1 MSMQIKDIVNL
12 NQEFKNAIN
21 LYLHLNKLDKIRSY
35 IPTQSSVNILAKYL
49 KAVDLN
55 TNQSTLLIGPYGK
68 GKSHL
73 ILILLA
79 ILSLPYS
86 EENNGV
92 IAELIAKISKV
103 DSNLA
108 ALIEELRTKDKF
120 LPVIISSSTN
130 DLNQVFMTA
139 INKALRDANLE
150 NIMPT
155 TYFEY
160 ALETISNWEH
170 NYILTYQM
178 FESMLKEKSINIAN
192 FKNHLESYN
201 VEALTL
207 FKELYPQLTSGST
220 FNPLVSNNVVEMYRS
235 IANTLQEQCGYS
247 GIYIVFDE
255 FSKFIEMQDKKSAS
269 QNMKV
274 LQDLCELANDSK
286 DAKVFLTMVAHKS
299 IKEYGDS
306 LPSTVINAF
315 TGIEGR
321 IEEVLFVTS
330 SKNNYELIQNAI
342 NVNKTKLNK
351 VDELKDYLNNYDEYY
366 ELPMFSSLFT
376 KEDFQKNIVQ
386 GCYPLTP
393 LATYALLNIS
403 EKIAQNE
410 RTLFTFMLK
419 EEEFSMATYTKYRK
433 ATDLINVDLIYDYF
447 KSIIK
452 KDIGNVRLHEV
463 WQTTENALI
472 KADILSEKQL
482 IKAIAIIN
490 IIDNEDE
497 MPCNDNMLSLIL
509 GAEVAKQT
517 ITSLTNKGIL
527 LKRLYDKKYILRTS
541 ATTLIGE
548 EIKTRKA
555 VKEPNLVKDLQE
567 INSCKHIIPKQ
578 YNANYSITR
587 YFNIEFMQAEDF
599 LGLSDLEVLNDKNV
613 DGKVLALFSV
623 KDYDYTDHIKEKL
636 LNANMPSIVV
646 VYSNVQ
652 FTLAEQLRE
661 YEILQELKKEEKYNK
676 HETVINELLIME
688 EDIAD
693 TVNKFIET
701 NYLRSNQSLV
711 AYYQDGMIFNNKTSI
726 KKAVDLVCNT
736 VYNRTLVINNE
747 LINKREIKTAPI
759 KKARKNIINDILN
772 RVDNTAYL
780 EGTNADS
787 TIYRAVLVN
796 SGYMSNSSEVKD
808 IIETYLKESVNNKTA
823 ATELVNK
830 YTQAPYGMRVGV
842 LPILLAYQISL
853 ENEEVILYHN
863 GEETT
868 VDADSII
875 DLCEKPNEYEVLIS
889 IPDENAK
896 VYLDKLCG
904 LFNITNSKGI
914 DRNLEIIKV
923 MQRWYRALPQ
933 VTKNISR
940 RSVIISEDSMLT
952 EIRKFKKL
960 IVQLT
965 LNPYEMLFNQ
975 MPSIFSQDSNLEQ
988 TVCNIEK
995 MKLCLDNYYDNLI
1008 AYTVD
1013 LTKKIFDSSDI
1024 LHHMLKE
1031 WYENQSLKAKNG
1043 LAHGNIAAFMEYIKE
1058 LKEFS
1063 DYEVMQK
1070 LGYIVTNMHID
1081 SWNEESIEKYKNLLV
1096 ELKNEIESMQDE
1108 VNSDANNLTFMG
1120 STGKLIERYYEPIKD
1135 DSVTR
1140 TLRNVLEGDLEDF
1153 ADLSVN
1159 TKVSVL
1165 LELIEQI
1172 IEGGE

>member
-235 IANTLQEQCGYS
+235 IANTLQEQCGYT

-351 VDELKDYLNNYDEYY
+351 VDELKDYINAFTGIEGRIEEVLFVTSSKNNYELIQNAINVNKTKLNKVDELKDYLNNYDEYYELPMFSSLFTKEDFQKNIVQGCYPLTPLATYALLNISEKIAQNERTY

-693 TVNKFIET
+693 TINKFIET

-711 AYYQDGMIFNNKTSI
+711 AYYQDGMIFNNKTSIKKAVDLVCNTVYNRTLVINNELINKREIKTAPIYYQDGMIFNNKTSI

-823 ATELVNK
+823 ATKLVNK
-830 YTQAPYGMRVGV
+830 YTGALWNESRSVTNF
-842 LPILLAYQISL
+842 ISL
-853 ENEEVILYHN
+853 SDIFR
-863 GEETT
+863 
-868 VDADSII
+868 
-875 DLCEKPNEYEVLIS
+875 K
-889 IPDENAK
+889 
-896 VYLDKLCG
+896 
-904 LFNITNSKGI
+904 
-914 DRNLEIIKV
+914 
-923 MQRWYRALPQ
+923 
-933 VTKNISR
+933 R
-940 RSVIISEDSMLT
+940 RS
-952 EIRKFKKL
+952 
-960 IVQLT
+960 
-965 LNPYEMLFNQ
+965 
-975 MPSIFSQDSNLEQ
+975 
-988 TVCNIEK
+988 
-995 MKLCLDNYYDNLI
+995 
-1008 AYTVD
+1008 
-1013 LTKKIFDSSDI
+1013 
-1024 LHHMLKE
+1024 
-1031 WYENQSLKAKNG
+1031 
-1043 LAHGNIAAFMEYIKE
+1043 
-1058 LKEFS
+1058 
-1063 DYEVMQK
+1063 
-1070 LGYIVTNMHID
+1070 
-1081 SWNEESIEKYKNLLV
+1081 
-1096 ELKNEIESMQDE
+1096 
-1108 VNSDANNLTFMG
+1108 
-1120 STGKLIERYYEPIKD
+1120 
-1135 DSVTR
+1135 
-1140 TLRNVLEGDLEDF
+1140 
-1153 ADLSVN
+1153 N
-1159 TKVSVL
+1159 T
-1165 LELIEQI
+1165 IPQR
-1172 IEGGE
+1172 